1 MEDELERALQ
11 AERLSPGL
19 ASLPE
24 DFYTRLSQF
33 LSSLERE
40 GRGDLGR
47 EELAEKRK
55 VLLRMTEELL
65 QLRMRKA
72 LDSLPDGIPKNLLT
86 CERPYFEEI
95 AESLRKMRTSLLS
108 QQVREQVTELLLMT
122 DKIPK
127 IVAEDMKFYGPFSKG
142 DVAAIPK
149 RTAEILVRRGLARR
163 VEMRA

>member
-1 MEDELERALQ
+1 LERALQ

-40 GRGDLGR
+40 GRGDLER
-47 EELAEKRK
+47 EELTEKRK

-65 QLRMRKA
+65 RLRMRKA
-72 LDSLPDGIPKNLLT
+72 LSSLPDGIPKNLLT

-122 DKIPK
+122 EKIPK

-142 DVAAIPK
+142 EVAAIPK

-163 VEMRA
+163 IEMRI

>member
-65 QLRMRKA
+65 QLRMRKT